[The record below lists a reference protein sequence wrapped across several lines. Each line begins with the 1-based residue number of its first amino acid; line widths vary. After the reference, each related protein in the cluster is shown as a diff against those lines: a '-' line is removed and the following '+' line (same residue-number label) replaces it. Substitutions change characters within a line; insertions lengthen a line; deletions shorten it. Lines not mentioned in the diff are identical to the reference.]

1 MGVNKVVF
9 ILLIY
14 QTHTFSKTKEKKW
27 SYIYFQKEKKRKNR
41 EVNYAQTHH
50 WWETYVHNKNN
61 NLKVKIILS

>member
-41 EVNYAQTHH
+41 EVNYAKTHH
-50 WWETYVHNKNN
+50 WWETYT
-61 NLKVKIILS
+61 IRTTI